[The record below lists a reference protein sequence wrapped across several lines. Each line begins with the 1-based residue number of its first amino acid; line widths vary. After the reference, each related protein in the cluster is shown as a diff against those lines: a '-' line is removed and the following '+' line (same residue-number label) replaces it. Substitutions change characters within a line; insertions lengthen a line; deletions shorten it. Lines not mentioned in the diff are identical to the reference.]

1 MLNKQEIEERLA
13 GFEKDIREL
22 SKDYNPIVKPALI
35 RERNHI
41 RAMTNLP
48 LTPNTNFKGLVGEFF
63 WGELCGYYPDVSEK
77 DGDGGIDGSYPFISE
92 IDGKREIIWRTV
104 DVKICSVPY
113 NGQRV
118 IPVKVGS
125 TKSDLYVGVW
135 IDWRSKE
142 VSFLGWTNKSR
153 VLASP
158 KGSYPGKSHINY
170 MVSDYDADLFALTSK
185 VYNLENMK
193 KHPPR
198 IG

>member
-1 MLNKQEIEERLA
+1 MPSESQIQARLA
-13 GFEKDIREL
+13 EFEREIREL
-22 SKDYNPIVKPALI
+22 SKDYNPMVKPALI

-48 LTPNTNFKGLVGEFF
+48 LTRNTNFKGLIGEFF

-92 IDGKREIIWRTV
+92 IDGKRQIVWRTV

-113 NGQRV
+113 NDQRV

-125 TKSDLYVGVW
+125 AKSDLYVGVW
-135 IDWRSKE
+135 IDWRYKE
-142 VSFLGWTNKSR
+142 VSFLGFANKAR

-158 KGSYPGKSHINY
+158 QDSYPGKSHINY
-170 MVSDYDADLFALTSK
+170 MVSDYNTDLSALTSK
-185 VYNLENMK
+185 IYNLENMK
-193 KHPPR
+193 KYPPK
-198 IG
+198 ID